1 MNLLDQLWHKILI
14 LDGATGTMIQSM
26 KLDES
31 SFRGTLFKN
40 HPVALKGNNDVLNLT
55 APEAIKSIHQAY
67 IDAGADII
75 STNTFS
81 SNIVSQAD
89 YQLTDYIAELNL
101 VGAQLARTVADQC
114 STRKVWVAGSMGPTS
129 KSLSM
134 SCDVNDPAARAIDF
148 DALAAAYE
156 IQAQSLIDGGVDL
169 LLLETCYDT
178 LNTKAALYAI
188 QRINEKRGSVMPV
201 MVSITINDKQGHIL
215 TGQTAQAFYT
225 SIKHYPIVSFGFNC
239 SFGVA
244 DMAAPLKD
252 IASTLP
258 VNISIHPNAGL
269 PDEMGNYC
277 DTPQFMAQQLTKLA
291 QEGLINIAGGCC
303 GTGPEHIKAI
313 SQALSGI
320 SPRAI
325 PLANNRLAVSGLENV
340 IINKETTNFTN
351 IGERTNV
358 AGSRKFARLIAEH
371 NYEEALQ
378 IAAQQIANGSSVID
392 INMDDAMLDSLVEMR
407 TFVRHIATEP
417 SVARAA
423 MVIDSSSW
431 PTIVEA
437 LKNAQGKCIVNS
449 ISLKDGE
456 DAFVDKAKEL
466 RRLGAAVIVMAFDE
480 QGQATTYNR
489 KIEICDRA
497 YHLLVTSGFPCEDI
511 IFDPN
516 ILSIG
521 TGISDHALYAIDYI
535 KAVEWIKANL
545 PGAKTSGGLSNLSFA
560 FRGNNLVRK
569 AMHSVFLY
577 HAINAGLDMAI
588 MNPGM
593 LFTYEEIDHD
603 LLKAIE
609 DLIFNRND
617 NATQNLIEVAGQIAG
632 TQEIATVT
640 ATQDNKG
647 ISINEQIAKT
657 LVSGRS
663 ANLNELL
670 AESLA
675 ENQGNPVAVIEG
687 PLMDGMEQVG
697 NLFAEGKLFLPQVVK
712 SARVMR
718 EAVDILQ
725 PVLESYNNQAAS
737 TYRHTVVLATVK
749 GDVHDIGKNIVSI
762 ILSCNNFDVIDLGVM
777 VDNNTILEAVR
788 KTHPVMVAVSGLIT
802 PSLNEMENLCKLFE
816 KEGLKVPIEVGGA
829 TTSAVHTA
837 VKLTPLYS
845 GGVFYS
851 RDASHC
857 ALIAKHIASD
867 LDAALAKNKAEQETI
882 VEAYNKKQENDS
894 VSYAQANAL
903 VQPLATTNHLLSSQE
918 LNATVAAPTID
929 DVKHLID
936 WRMLLAFWGFK
947 GEKLEEIIHNEE
959 AAKTLANA
967 KMMLQDA
974 QDKNLIELVS
984 ATQFYPATRRG
995 NDIVINDAITLPM
1008 HRSQCEPY
1016 MSLADYFSQD
1026 KPSPIG
1032 LFVVSAK
1039 LHDDNNEK
1047 SYEHL
1052 MLHALAARLVEAAVQ
1067 WIQQHTLGASNSI
1080 RPAFGYATCPDHRLK
1095 AIVFNALNATERLG
1109 IELTERY
1116 SINPSTSVCGMYIA
1130 HPDAH
1135 YFPVMGIDSEQE
1147 KDYENRIN
1155 TALACQK

>member
-1 MNLLDQLWHKILI
+1 MTILDQLKQKILI
-14 LDGATGTMIQSM
+14 LDGATGTKIQSM
-26 KLDES
+26 SLDES
-31 SFRGTLFKN
+31 SFRGKLFEN
-40 HPVALKGNNDVLNLT
+40 HPVDLKGNNDVLNLT
-55 APEAIKSIHQAY
+55 APEAINSIHQAY

-81 SNIVSQAD
+81 SNVVSQAD
-89 YQLTDYIAELNL
+89 YLLTDYIEELNL
-101 VGAQLARTVADQC
+101 KGAQLARNAADQC
-114 STRKVWVAGSMGPTS
+114 TARKIWVAGSMGPTS

-148 DALAAAYE
+148 DALADAYK
-156 IQAQSLIDGGVDL
+156 IQAQALIDGGVDM

-188 QRINEKRGSVMPV
+188 QQINEQRGTVMPV
-201 MVSITINDKQGHIL
+201 MISITINDRNGHIL
-215 TGQTAQAFYT
+215 TGQQAQAFYT
-225 SIKHYPIVSFGFNC
+225 SIKHYPIISFGFNC

-244 DMAAPLKD
+244 DMATPLKD
-252 IASTLP
+252 IASALP

-269 PDEMGNYC
+269 PDEMGQYC
-277 DTPQFMAQQLTKLA
+277 DTPQFMSQQLARLA

-313 SQALSGI
+313 SQALDTI
-320 SPRAI
+320 SPRII
-325 PLANNRLAVSGLENV
+325 PQADNRLAVSGLENV
-340 IINKETTNFTN
+340 IIDKETTNFTN

-371 NYEEALQ
+371 NYEEAIQ
-378 IAAQQIANGSSVID
+378 IAAQQIENGSSVID
-392 INMDDAMLDSLVEMR
+392 INMDDAMLNSLVEMR
-407 TFVRHIATEP
+407 TFVRYIATEP

-456 DAFVDKAKEL
+456 KAFVEKAKEL
-466 RRLGAAVIVMAFDE
+466 KRLGAAVIVMAFDE
-480 QGQATTYNR
+480 QGQATTYCR

-497 YHLLVTSGFPCEDI
+497 YHLLVENGFPCEDI

-521 TGISDHALYAIDYI
+521 TGISDHALYAVDYI
-535 KAVEWIKANL
+535 KAVEWIKTNL

-593 LFTYEEIDHD
+593 LFTYEEIEPE

-609 DLIFNRND
+609 DLIFNRNE
-617 NATQNLIEVAGQIAG
+617 NATQNLIE
-632 TQEIATVT
+632 IATKIASAQVEST
-640 ATQDNKG
+640 TETTEHK
-647 ISINEQIAKT
+647 IKLTVEQQITKT
-657 LVSGRS
+657 LVSGKS
-663 ANLNELL
+663 DNLSDLL
-670 AESLA
+670 MASLA
-675 ENQGNPVAVIEG
+675 ENGSNPVAVIEG
-687 PLMDGMEQVG
+687 PLMNGMEQVG

-725 PVLESYNNQAAS
+725 PVLESYNKQAAS
-737 TYRHTVVLATVK
+737 AYRHTLVLATVK

-777 VDNNTILEAVR
+777 VDNNKILETAKRV
-788 KTHPVMVAVSGLIT
+788 HPALVAVSGLIT
-802 PSLNEMENLCKLFE
+802 PSLAEMENLCRLFE
-816 KEGLKVPIEVGGA
+816 KEGMHVPIQVGGA

-837 VKLTPLYS
+837 VKLAPLYS

-851 RDASHC
+851 SDASHC
-857 ALIAKHIASD
+857 ALVAKRIASD
-867 LDAALAKNKAEQETI
+867 TDAAVAANRIEQAKI
-882 VEAYNKKQENDS
+882 VEAYNNKTETAVTYTD
-894 VSYAQANAL
+894 ANSKAPVMGTGYSIDL
-903 VQPLATTNHLLSSQE
+903 DE
-918 LNATVAAPTID
+918 LNAKCLVPSIAEIES
-929 DVKHLID
+929 LID
-936 WRMLLAFWGFK
+936 WRMLLAFWNFK
-947 GEKLEEIIHNEE
+947 GNSLVEIIAGNPE
-959 AAKTLANA
+959 AARTLNEA
-967 KMMLQDA
+967 KAMFATVMGEG
-974 QDKNLIELVS
+974 LIELVS
-984 ATQFYPATRRG
+984 AIRFFPATKRG
-995 NDIVINDAITLPM
+995 NDIVINDEITLPM
-1008 HRSQCEPY
+1008 YRSQCEPY
-1016 MSLADYFSQD
+1016 LSLADYFSED
-1026 KPSPIG
+1026 TPSPIG
-1032 LFVVSAK
+1032 LFIVSAK
-1039 LHDDNNEK
+1039 LHDNYDEK

-1052 MLHALAARLVEAAVQ
+1052 MLHALAARVAEAATQ
-1067 WIQQHTLGASNSI
+1067 WIHHKAFSGQTSI
-1080 RPAFGYATCPDHRLK
+1080 RPAFGYAVCPDHRLK
-1095 AIVFNALNATERLG
+1095 AVAFKALNAEERLG
-1109 IELTERY
+1109 ITLTEGY

-1135 YFPVMGIDSEQE
+1135 YFPVMGIDSDQEQ
-1147 KDYENRIN
+1147 DYENRIK
-1155 TALACQK
+1155 TALTCQK